1 MSDDPA
7 DPLVIDVS
15 EPPDT
20 EPTVEPTDNGTPIE
34 PSKEDSTEP
43 SVEVDLPTTEDE
55 PSTDDKPVTPEQPEK
70 PQEVPVPEKPVSKP
84 TSMKGTKINEE
95 QFYLPKYIGTSWTT
109 KIKLVVFDFDK
120 TITKLH
126 TQGAVIFQNEATP
139 EFIENN
145 FADLE
150 FLKFCVPFIKA
161 QGCTVAVASFGSHNE
176 DAIMSGKVL
185 IRKYLDTAFG
195 AKKALDLFPDHCI
208 TFWHPSSKG
217 RDEKQVGKE
226 DHIAEIVKNL
236 PQKPKASEIA
246 LFDDDETNIHVAKKK
261 GHRTIFCKALKKS
274 EASAQDWDPIK
285 SPTGFNR
292 KVWEDFVNKGGGNAK
307 SCSIM

>member
-1 MSDDPA
+1 M
-7 DPLVIDVS
+7 
-15 EPPDT
+15 
-20 EPTVEPTDNGTPIE
+20 
-34 PSKEDSTEP
+34 
-43 SVEVDLPTTEDE
+43 
-55 PSTDDKPVTPEQPEK
+55 STDAKTNETEAKTNTSTDA
-70 PQEVPVPEKPVSKP
+70 SLA
-84 TSMKGTKINEE
+84 TSMKGKKNEAE
-95 QFYLPKYIGTSWTT
+95 QFYLPKYIGTAWSK

-139 EFIENN
+139 EFIQSN
-145 FADLE
+145 FADLQ
-150 FLKFCVPFIKA
+150 FLKFAVPFIKA
-161 QGCTVAVASFGSHNE
+161 QGCTVAVASFGSHND

-217 RDEKQVGKE
+217 KDEKKVGKE

-236 PQKPKASEIA
+236 PTKPKAAEIM

-261 GHRTIFCKALKKS
+261 GHRTFFCKALKKS
-274 EASAQDWDPIK
+274 DASSKDWDPIK
-285 SPTGFNR
+285 NPTGFNR
-292 KVWEDFVNKGGGNAK
+292 KVWEDCVSKGGGNVS
-307 SCSIM
+307 SCEIM